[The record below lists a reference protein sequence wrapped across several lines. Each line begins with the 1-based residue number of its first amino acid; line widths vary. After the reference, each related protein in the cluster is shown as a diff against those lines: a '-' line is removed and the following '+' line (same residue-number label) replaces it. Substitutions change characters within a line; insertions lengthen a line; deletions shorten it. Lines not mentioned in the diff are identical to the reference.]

1 MDPDNV
7 ITAFKSD
14 SEAPAN
20 VKWARVES
28 AEVDYGRGRPVNVSQ
43 CVVEFTLPEDFTPP
57 VLFYYRLSNFY
68 QNHRRYVASF
78 SDTQLKGDALSK
90 KQVDGSKCDPLRSPD
105 KGDKPYYPCGL
116 IANSIFND
124 TFSSPL
130 LLGGDEP
137 QEYKMSNNSGIAWES
152 DKQLYGKTEYKNDEV
167 VPPPNWEKLFGTE
180 YTDDRPIPN
189 LEEWEGFM
197 VWMRTAGLPTFS
209 KLYQRNDDEA
219 MKKGTYRVVISNGM
233 FCVGPLALSRIGC
246 VRGVC

>member
-1 MDPDNV
+1 MDTDNV
-7 ITAFKSD
+7 ITAFKHN

-20 VKWARVES
+20 VKWAKVES

-78 SDTQLKGDALSK
+78 SNQQLKGEALSK
-90 KQVDGSKCDPLRSPD
+90 DQVDESKCDPLRSPEE
-105 KGDKPYYPCGL
+105 GEKPYYPCGL

-137 QEYKMSNNSGIAWES
+137 EEYSMSNNSGIAWES
-152 DKQLYGKTEYKNDEV
+152 DKTLYGKTEYRNDEV
-167 VPPPNWEKLFGTE
+167 VPPPNWQKLFGTE
-180 YTDDRPIPN
+180 YSDEAPIPN

-209 KLYQRNDDEA
+209 KLYQRNDIDV

-233 FCVGPLALSRIGC
+233 SCVTPLALPS
-246 VRGVC
+246 